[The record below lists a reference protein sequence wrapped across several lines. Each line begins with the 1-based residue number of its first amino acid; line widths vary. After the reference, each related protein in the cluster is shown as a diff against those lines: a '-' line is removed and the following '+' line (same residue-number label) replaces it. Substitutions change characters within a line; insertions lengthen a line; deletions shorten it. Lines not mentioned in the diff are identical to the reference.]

1 LNQQSPHTKRRNFW
15 QRHSSTSKSVK
26 AVINSSMLLALSLL
40 ASCAAA
46 ITAPTV
52 RSTPTTT
59 QITQPTPL
67 TPPAST
73 SSPAS
78 TVGGTIHHYEYV
90 FPDGSMYVY
99 DMDNGHALVKKVSLP
114 TAAGVRGVAASP
126 ATHML
131 YVSYGGDGGGNG
143 NGSLLKY
150 DLLTDTV
157 AWKRDYS
164 HGIDSMDI
172 TPDGKTIYMPDG
184 ELSPDGTWYV
194 IDAATGNETGTI
206 NGGTGPHNTI
216 VSLNGK
222 HVYLGGRNYRYLEVA
237 DTATNQVIKS
247 IGPLLSG
254 VRPFTINGEETIAYM
269 STTGFLGFQVGD
281 ITTGK
286 ILYTVPI
293 HGFSWDGS
301 GPSDPSHGISLSPDE
316 KELYV
321 IDWANSYVHV
331 FDVSKVPASAP
342 RQVADIKLTR
352 SMHHN
357 ETPCAYDCLGDGWLQ
372 HSRDGRFVYIGD
384 EGDVIDTA
392 TRSVVAN
399 LDALYNTRKMLEID
413 WQNGMPI
420 STTSRE
426 GVGYVTNSASSLP
439 PTTSLM
445 FSTFP
450 TNEDLRQGVI
460 PLRYPPKRKRFI
472 T

>member
-1 LNQQSPHTKRRNFW
+1 MQIGIKYIL
-15 QRHSSTSKSVK
+15 
-26 AVINSSMLLALSLL
+26 LLALCLL
-40 ASCAAA
+40 ASCMGTNNPPVEQITPAA
-46 ITAPTV
+46 
-52 RSTPTTT
+52 SMTT
-59 QITQPTPL
+59 QVPTS
-67 TPPAST
+67 PPT
-73 SSPAS
+73 S
-78 TVGGTIHHYEYV
+78 TVSSVVTHHYEYV
-90 FPDGSMYVY
+90 FPDSGMYVY
-99 DMDNGHALVKKVSLP
+99 DMDHKHALVKTMRIP
-114 TAAGVRGVAASP
+114 TIAGVRGVAASP
-126 ATHML
+126 STHML

-150 DLLTDTV
+150 DLLTNTV
-157 AWKRDYS
+157 DWKRDYS
-164 HGIDSMDI
+164 HGIDSMAI

-184 ELSPDGTWYV
+184 ELSPNGTWYV
-194 IDAATGNETGTI
+194 IDANTGNETDTI
-206 NGGTGPHNTI
+206 NGGSGPHNTI

-237 DTATNQVIKS
+237 DTATNRVIKS

-254 VRPFTINGEETIAYM
+254 VRPFTINGKETIAYM

-293 HGFSWDGS
+293 RGFSWDGS

-321 IDWANSYVHV
+321 IDWANDYVHV
-331 FDVSKVPASAP
+331 YDVSNVPASAP
-342 RQVADIKLTR
+342 RQVADIRLTR

-399 LDALYNTRKMLEID
+399 LAALYNTRKMLEID

-426 GVGYVTNSASSLP
+426 GVGYVTNSASTLP
-439 PTTSLM
+439 PTTSLTI
-445 FSTFP
+445 STFP

-460 PLRYPPKRKRFI
+460 PPRYPLERKRFN